1 MNYFQY
7 VPSMESNLI
16 NLGQLLDMNYTTR
29 LTDKELKVFDASSKL
44 ILKLPLSNKKTLQNH
59 DQRVFTFN
67 ALRKSQLSIKSGFCI
82 RDMTT

>member
-16 NLGQLLDMNYTTR
+16 NLGQLLDMNYTMR

-44 ILKLPLSNKKTLQNH
+44 ILKLPLSNKKKPFKIMINMFLPSMHCVNH
-59 DQRVFTFN
+59 N
-67 ALRKSQLSIKSGFCI
+67 
-82 RDMTT
+82 

>member
-16 NLGQLLDMNYTTR
+16 NLGQLLDMNYTMR

-44 ILKLPLSNKKTLQNH
+44 ILKLPLSNKKKPS
-59 DQRVFTFN
+59 
-67 ALRKSQLSIKSGFCI
+67 KS
-82 RDMTT
+82 